1 MAGASCLRRP
11 ACPEYYIF
19 YCSLLLLFFGG
30 EGFIFFEQVAVAVE
44 GEMEET
50 QNWLKGYLG
59 LGPPYWV
66 SLATQTPDIAWGLVA
81 LE

>member
-1 MAGASCLRRP
+1 MSFLPKLGCLTKI
-11 ACPEYYIF
+11 EN
-19 YCSLLLLFFGG
+19 
-30 EGFIFFEQVAVAVE
+30 EQVAVAVE